1 MGYNLFIRS
10 GSAGTPKN
18 INMRLFS
25 LLQLAALAGLW
36 AACNSA
42 NTPAPAAADSIGTAS
57 TRSMAAPALPDPD
70 TTDAIA
76 ATAYG
81 VRTYGDSA
89 VAAARRAITS
99 SFGADLDTDL
109 QDSTMRKFRLFR
121 FDLNDDGSE
130 EIFVGLTGP
139 LFCGTGGCTI
149 MLLQADGSVITN
161 FTVAGF
167 PVVID
172 SARTNGWRNLLM
184 LSAGSFHE
192 MKYGKKGYPSN
203 PSVAPALKV
212 FPGDGLPRALNFMAE
227 PYPQIQ
233 Y

>member
-1 MGYNLFIRS
+1 
-10 GSAGTPKN
+10 
-18 INMRLFS
+18 MRLS
-25 LLQLAALAGLW
+25 ILLLPVAVAVLV
-36 AACNSA
+36 ACHSA
-42 NTPAPAAADSIGTAS
+42 NTGAPAAADTMEAAN
-57 TRSMAAPALPDPD
+57 TRAIAVPTLSDPD
-70 TTDAIA
+70 TTDAIDA
-76 ATAYG
+76 AAYG
-81 VRTYGDSA
+81 VQTYGDSA
-89 VAAARRAITS
+89 VAAARRGIAS
-99 SFGADLDTDL
+99 SFGSDLATDF
-109 QDSTMRKFRLFR
+109 QDSSMRKFRLFR

-192 MKYGKKGYPSN
+192 MKYGKKGYPAN
-203 PSVAPALKV
+203 PSVAPPLKV

-227 PYPQIQ
+227 PYPQFS